1 METQIYKVRDPSGAL
16 REIRG
21 PVGASD
27 EEVIRQ
33 AQVLLGKPE
42 TKAPAPEVKPAKPEP
57 SDVSVGINAANKAIA
72 GVPDALLNAPTNL
85 FNLGK
90 AAVGTVATASGRPD
104 LAPELTPTPNFVTRG
119 VKAMGLI
126 RPDAEPV
133 NARQRIIDTAVQGG
147 ASALFSPAAS
157 LPQAAA
163 NITTGLVSGGVGGT
177 VGEVTGNDTLGTAAS
192 IVTPMAV
199 NAAAQRGRNAV
210 TKAQETNARN
220 EVRNKSLMD
229 ARNEGYV
236 VPPSSVKPGLI
247 NTTLESFAGKA
258 ATKQDAQLRNQVVTN
273 DIAAREL
280 GLPKGTPIT
289 EGKLRDFRNKTS
301 APYREVADLDPEAA
315 RSLTKLQD
323 VREQAMLAL
332 KEYNGPNHPRQA
344 LNDYKALTAEAT
356 RLETYI
362 EGIATN
368 AGKPKLVGD
377 LREARKQ
384 IAKSYDIERALN
396 LGDASVSAPT
406 LGRALDRGAPLTG
419 GLRTTAA
426 FAEGPG
432 RQVVRDGSGV
442 PTPGVSALNP
452 YGSLALGA
460 AGGAAVGP
468 AGLLAA
474 GVPLL
479 RGPARS
485 LALSPM
491 YQRLM
496 ADPNVSPG
504 VLNGILSRGPN
515 TPQDVQALQGL
526 LLGGV
531 LSQQ

>member
-1 METQIYKVRDPSGAL
+1 MGAFDDL
-16 REIRG
+16 I
-21 PVGASD
+21 PQKSAGAFD
-27 EEVIRQ
+27 DLIP
-33 AQVLLGKPE
+33 K
-42 TKAPAPEVKPAKPEP
+42 KPEP
-57 SDVSVGINAANKAIA
+57 SNLRVGINAANKAIA
-72 GVPDALLNAPTNL
+72 GVPDALLNTPNNL
-85 FNLGK
+85 LNLGK
-90 AAVGTVATASGRPD
+90 AAVGTIATASGRPD
-104 LAPELTPTPNFVTRG
+104 LAPELTPNPNFVTQG
-119 VKAMGLI
+119 VRALGLI
-126 RPDAEPV
+126 RPENEPV
-133 NARQRIIDTAVQGG
+133 TPGQRVLDTAIQGG
-147 ASALFSPAAS
+147 AAALFSPASS

-177 VGEVTGNDTLGTAAS
+177 VGEVTGNDTLATAAS
-192 IVTPMAV
+192 MVSPMAI

-210 TKAQETNARN
+210 TQAQETNARN

-258 ATKQDAQLRNQVVTN
+258 ATKQEAQLRNQVVTN
-273 DIAAREL
+273 DVATKEL
-280 GLPKGTPIT
+280 GFPKGTAIT
-289 EGKLRDFRNKTS
+289 EGKLKDFRNRTS
-301 APYREVADLDPEAA
+301 APYREVAALDPEAA
-315 RSLTKLQD
+315 RSLKRLQD
-323 VREQAMLAL
+323 VREQATLAWR
-332 KEYNGPNHPRQA
+332 EYNGPNHPRQA
-344 LNDYKALTAEAT
+344 LNDAKAFDAEAA
-356 RLETYI
+356 RLESYI

-396 LGDASVSAPT
+396 VGDASVSAPT
-406 LGRALDRGAPLTG
+406 LGRFLDRGAPLTG
-419 GLRTTAA
+419 GLRTAAA

-468 AGLLAA
+468 AGILAA

-504 VLNGILSRGPN
+504 VLNGILSRIPYA
-515 TPQDVQALQGL
+515 PQDTQALQGL
-526 LLGGV
+526 LLGNV
-531 LSQQ
+531 LQQ